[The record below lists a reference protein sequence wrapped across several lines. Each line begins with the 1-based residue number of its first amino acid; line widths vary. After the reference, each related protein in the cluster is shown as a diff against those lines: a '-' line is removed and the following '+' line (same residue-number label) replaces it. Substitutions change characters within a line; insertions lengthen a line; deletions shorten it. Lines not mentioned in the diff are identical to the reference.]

1 MKKNP
6 ARSINLKKKPTVLL
20 EKINNSIDV
29 DHRLYKEDI
38 QVSIAHCQ
46 MLIKKKI
53 ISSKEGNAIIRGL
66 KNIFNDIKKDN
77 VKFNSQLEDIH
88 MNIESLLFKK
98 IGKIAGRIHTSRSR
112 NDQIVTDLKLWIRR
126 QTKKIDKE
134 IRSLQKSLLRIAN
147 KNTETVMPGYTHMQ
161 IAQPVSLAH
170 HVMAYIE
177 MFGRDRSRLENCMTR
192 LNKNPLG
199 TGALAGTAFN
209 IDRKLTSNLL
219 GFASPTANSIDSVSD
234 RDFVIEFIF
243 CLSLIG
249 IHLSRLAEEIILWAS
264 QQFQFVVLPDE
275 LSTGSSILPQ
285 KKNPDGAELVRAKA
299 SSSIANLTNIL
310 CLIKSLPLAYSKDL
324 QEDKKNNI

>member
-1 MKKNP
+1 
-6 ARSINLKKKPTVLL
+6 
-20 EKINNSIDV
+20 
-29 DHRLYKEDI
+29 
-38 QVSIAHCQ
+38 

-192 LNKNPLG
+192 LNKNPL
-199 TGALAGTAFN
+199 
-209 IDRKLTSNLL
+209 
-219 GFASPTANSIDSVSD
+219 
-234 RDFVIEFIF
+234 
-243 CLSLIG
+243 
-249 IHLSRLAEEIILWAS
+249 
-264 QQFQFVVLPDE
+264 
-275 LSTGSSILPQ
+275 
-285 KKNPDGAELVRAKA
+285 
-299 SSSIANLTNIL
+299 
-310 CLIKSLPLAYSKDL
+310 
-324 QEDKKNNI
+324 